1 MSQEPADAGGRSG
14 TEDVPSLAVAEDEVD
29 VGVRLRLVRRAR
41 RRTLREV
48 AEASGISES
57 FLSQLERGLANAS
70 VATLRRVAGTLG
82 VSIGDLFQEPGGS
95 GPRVLRAVGRPVLAF
110 GLFGRKY
117 HLHSAPDRAFDIFV
131 CEFEPGGSTGA
142 EPYAHG
148 DSEEIAVVLDG
159 AAQLMLGGEIFEL
172 AQDDSIVYRSS
183 MPHRLIA
190 DGSAGARVLFVST
203 PPSF

>member
-1 MSQEPADAGGRSG
+1 
-14 TEDVPSLAVAEDEVD
+14 
-29 VGVRLRLVRRAR
+29 
-41 RRTLREV
+41 
-48 AEASGISES
+48 
-57 FLSQLERGLANAS
+57 
-70 VATLRRVAGTLG
+70 
-82 VSIGDLFQEPGGS
+82 
-95 GPRVLRAVGRPVLAF
+95 
-110 GLFGRKY
+110 
-117 HLHSAPDRAFDIFV
+117 V